1 MGWAVDDAGTDVAPV
16 DPCSWE
22 VDEVLVGVGWGEAA
36 VGKCLDGV
44 EMSHWIDDWRRLWHM
59 MELGWINDEEESE
72 LAVVD
77 DQDVIG
83 RGACDHDVGTVPML
97 IP

>member
-1 MGWAVDDAGTDVAPV
+1 MGCAVDDAGTDVAPV
-16 DPCSWE
+16 DPCWE
-22 VDEVLVGVGWGEAA
+22 VGEVLVGVGWGEAA

>member
-1 MGWAVDDAGTDVAPV
+1 MGCAVDDAGTDVAPV
-16 DPCSWE
+16 DPCWE
-22 VDEVLVGVGWGEAA
+22 VGEVLVGVGWGEAA

-77 DQDVIG
+77 DQDVIC